1 MLIAVVECEGS
12 NQDDG
17 EDVGDDGM
25 VLQTIMITMML
36 VPGLLSQLTL
46 LPVFGRGMMVM
57 LLLPVRVRV
66 RVRVLV
72 AVAVVVVLVLVL
84 VAMVAVAAVVM
95 VVVVVVVAV
104 VAEQQQIY
112 SIHVIC

>member
-17 EDVGDDGM
+17 EEVGDDGM

-66 RVRVLV
+66 RVLV
-72 AVAVVVVLVLVL
+72 AVAVVVVLVTVLVL
-84 VAMVAVAAVVM
+84 VAMVAV
-95 VVVVVVVAV
+95 VVVAVAV